1 MSGERTH
8 SQVTGEQLMRGK
20 AEKKIPS
27 LAKAYIAMIAAVA
40 MAVLIMVAT
49 RWTPENFGR
58 FLLFFALAMVAS
70 AMKIRLPGFKT
81 TISTNFVFILIGIV
95 LFSFSQTV
103 LIGLGGALVQS
114 LWRTQTR
121 PKLVQVLFNAACL
134 TVCTAAA
141 FWASHGAL
149 AMLGLNSMA
158 AMMVLGACVY
168 MVLNTALV
176 SLVISLAEGRRLREI
191 WSSCYEWTFPY
202 FLMGAAVAG
211 LASAAGHS
219 SNLGVTLLVLPAMY
233 FVYVYYRMH
242 IVRAVLEDVSKLNQ
256 ENEAILIGASPV
268 R

>member
-27 LAKAYIAMIAAVA
+27 LAKAYIATIAAVA
-40 MAVLIMVAT
+40 ATALIVVAY
-49 RWTPENFGR
+49 RWNPENLGR
-58 FLLFFALAMVAS
+58 FVVFCALAMVAS

-81 TISTNFVFILIGIV
+81 TISINFVFILIGIAM
-95 LFSFSQTV
+95 FSFSETV

-114 LWRTQTR
+114 LWKTQTR
-121 PKLVQVLFNAACL
+121 PKPVQVLFNGACL
-134 TVCTAAA
+134 TVCTASA
-141 FWASHGAL
+141 FWTSHAVP
-149 AMLGLNSMA
+149 AMLGLNSLA

-168 MVLNTALV
+168 VVMNTGLV
-176 SLVISLAEGRRLREI
+176 SLVISLAEGRPLREL

-202 FLMGAAVAG
+202 FLVGAAVAG
-211 LASAAGHS
+211 LASAASHGA
-219 SNLGVTLLVLPAMY
+219 NLGLALLIVPAMY

-242 IVRAVLEDVSKLNQ
+242 IVRAMLDNISDVSP
-256 ENEAILIGASPV
+256 ENEAALVGASQG